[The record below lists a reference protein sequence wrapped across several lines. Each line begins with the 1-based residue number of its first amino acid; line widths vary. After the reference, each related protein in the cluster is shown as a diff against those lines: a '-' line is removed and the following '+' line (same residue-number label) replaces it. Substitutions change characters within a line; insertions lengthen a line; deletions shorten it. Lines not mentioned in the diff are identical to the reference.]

1 MANYNIDEMKKF
13 MMKHKEDIEKN
24 NFNALYNDVFSA
36 NASNITEFLLEA
48 GIDPLVYMTYV
59 PTSYAEDIESIQ
71 SVTLPPNIEYIN
83 GWAFNGC
90 RNLIKVNL
98 NEGLEKIGQY
108 AFKLCNIKKIKL
120 PSTVTRLSDGAFQ
133 SCVSL
138 SEIDLSNIEEIASS
152 VFYDTQIETLYLPK
166 TLKWLSSGA
175 FRGMK
180 RLKEIVFE
188 GTQKDWDL
196 LIPSNES
203 WYSFLCDL
211 TLKKPNLKILG

>member
-1 MANYNIDEMKKF
+1 MANYNIDEMKTF

-24 NFNALYNDVFSA
+24 NFDALYNDVFSA

-48 GIDPLVYMTYV
+48 GVDPLAYMTYV

-71 SVTLPPNIEYIN
+71 SVTLPPTIKSIN

-90 RNLIKVNL
+90 RNLIKVDL
-98 NEGLEKIGQY
+98 NEGLEQIGQY
-108 AFKLCNIKKIKL
+108 AFRLCNIKEIKL
-120 PSTVTRLSDGAFQ
+120 PSTVIYLNDGAFQ
-133 SCVSL
+133 GCVSL
-138 SEIDLSNIEEIASS
+138 SEIDLSNIKEIRSS

-166 TLKWLSSGA
+166 TLNWLSSGA
-175 FRGMK
+175 FKGMK

-188 GTQKDWDL
+188 GTQEDWDL
-196 LIPSNES
+196 LIPSNKS